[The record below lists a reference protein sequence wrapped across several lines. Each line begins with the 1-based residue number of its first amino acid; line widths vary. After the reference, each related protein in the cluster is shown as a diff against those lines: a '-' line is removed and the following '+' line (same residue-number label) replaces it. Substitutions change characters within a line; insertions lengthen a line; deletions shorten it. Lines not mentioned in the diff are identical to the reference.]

1 MPIKTTA
8 IAAVLALT
16 ATTAF
21 AGGLSPAITETSLVE
36 DEIVAATPSIDPA
49 YIVVGVVAALLI
61 AASVSSDSSDSSDT
75 LTSSELNDEPASS
88 SGNGIIRIRAQVP
101 QLTLE

>member
-21 AGGLSPAITETSLVE
+21 AGGLSPAITETPLVE

-61 AASVSSDSSDSSDT
+61 AASVGNDNSDT
-75 LTSSELNDEPASS
+75 LTPIALNEEPESTS
-88 SGNGIIRIRAQVP
+88 DNRVVRISGRVSQVI
-101 QLTLE
+101 TE

>member
-61 AASVSSDSSDSSDT
+61 AASVSSDSSDT
-75 LTSSELNDEPASS
+75 VTSSELNDEPASS